1 MWNLRQNVPKNTT
14 MLDNT
19 TVSGMYTL
27 MYTAVHYTQRL
38 IYVQVTSA
46 VVVAAALRR
55 RLSSTV
61 VYI

>member
-1 MWNLRQNVPKNTT
+1 